1 LGWKLH
7 GDGRTMGPNDVV
19 APDERLSWGKTI
31 GLGAQHVVAMFGA
44 TFVFPIIMGLNP
56 QLAIMMSGIA
66 TICFL
71 LIVQGKVPSY
81 LGTSASFVG
90 AVIAIRAQ
98 GGTSAN
104 VTGAILVAGLVLA
117 AVGVA
122 IHFAGS
128 GILHKVLPPVVTG
141 AVVMLIGFNLAPVV
155 ASIYWPQDQW
165 VALLV
170 MTFTI
175 VCAVAFKGFIGRIA
189 VFLALIFGYL
199 ISWVFDAVFGKINS
213 VLPGQNLLDAAGKAC
228 APEGDYCRAAAFEHF
243 RVGFDQVTSASWFGL
258 PPVSTMGPDGKEIV
272 GIHAPSFS
280 MAAILLVLPAVIAL
294 IAENTG
300 HVKAVAE
307 MTKTDLDPY
316 MGRAIAAD
324 GVGTALASAVG
335 GSPTTTYAEN
345 IGVMAATRVYSTA
358 AYYVAAIVAI
368 VFGLSPKFG
377 ALVASTPGGV
387 LGGITV
393 VLYGMIGLLGA
404 KIWKEN
410 GVDFGNPINLVPV
423 AAGVVIG
430 IGNVAL
436 VFTKDFSLTGIALG
450 TIVAIGA
457 YHLAKAIAPRDLRM
471 RAEGTLISLGE
482 REGDYGDADGID
494 DLYQEKPGGPDVRTN
509 P

>member
-1 LGWKLH
+1 
-7 GDGRTMGPNDVV
+7 MGPDDVV

-44 TFVFPIIMGLNP
+44 TFVFPLIMGLNA
-56 QLAIMMSGIA
+56 QLAIMMSGVA

-90 AVIAIRAQ
+90 AVVAIRAQ
-98 GGTSAN
+98 AGSTSAT
-104 VTGAILVAGLVLA
+104 VTGAILVAGVVLA
-117 AVGVA
+117 LVGVL
-122 IHFAGS
+122 IHFLGS
-128 GILHKVLPPVVTG
+128 AVLHRVLPPVVTG

-155 ASIYWPQDQW
+155 ANIYWPQDQW

-175 VCAVAFKGFIGRIA
+175 ICAVAFKGFIGRIA
-189 VFLALIFGYL
+189 IFLALIFGYVL
-199 ISWVFDAVFGKINS
+199 SWLFDKGFGKITS
-213 VLPGQNLLDAAGKAC
+213 FDPGAGKITTHFRTNFQGIKDAALFGF
-228 APEGDYCRAAAFEHF
+228 PPHTQV
-243 RVGFDQVTSASWFGL
+243 VG
-258 PPVSTMGPDGKEIV
+258 GKEVV
-272 GIHAPSFS
+272 GWHAPSFS
-280 MAAILLVLPAVIAL
+280 VAAILLVVPAVIAL

-307 MTKTDLDPY
+307 MTKTDLNPY

-324 GVGTALASAVG
+324 GFGTVVASAVG

-358 AYYVAAIVAI
+358 AYFVAAIVAI
-368 VFGLSPKFG
+368 LFGFSPKFG

-423 AAGVVIG
+423 AAGIVIG
-430 IGNVAL
+430 IGNVTL
-436 VFTKDFSLTGIALG
+436 KFTDSFSLTGIALG
-450 TIVAIGA
+450 TIVAVVA
-457 YHLAKAIAPRDLRM
+457 YHVAKALAPAELRA
-471 RAEGTLISLGE
+471 RAEGAVLTVGG
-482 REGDYGDADGID
+482 RETYGDSDGVD
-494 DLYQEKPGGPDVRTN
+494 DLYQDDARR
-509 P
+509 